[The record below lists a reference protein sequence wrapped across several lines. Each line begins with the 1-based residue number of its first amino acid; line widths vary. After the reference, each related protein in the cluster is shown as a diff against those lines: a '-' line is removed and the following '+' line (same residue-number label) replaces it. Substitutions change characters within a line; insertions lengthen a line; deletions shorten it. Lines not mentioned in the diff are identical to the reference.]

1 MLNFLIWIV
10 VGAIIG
16 WLASIITGRNQRQG
30 CLINI
35 VVGIIGAFLGGVGY
49 SLITG
54 GGLNLSAS
62 VDITSLGGF
71 VVALVGAVVL
81 LVIVNLISRS

>member
-16 WLASIITGRNQRQG
+16 WLASIITGRNQQQG

-54 GGLNLSAS
+54 GGLNTTS

-71 VVALVGAVVL
+71 VVALIGAVVL
-81 LVIVNLISRS
+81 LVIVNLISRG

>member
-1 MLNFLIWIV
+1 MLNFIIWIV

-16 WLASIITGRNQRQG
+16 WLASIITGRNRQQG
-30 CLINI
+30 LLMNI

-54 GGLNLSAS
+54 GGLNTTS

-71 VVALVGAVVL
+71 LVALVGAVVL

>member
-1 MLNFLIWIV
+1 MLNFIIWIV
-10 VGAIIG
+10 VGAVIG
-16 WLASIITGRNQRQG
+16 WLASIITGRNRQQG
-30 CLINI
+30 FLMDI

-54 GGLNLSAS
+54 GGLNTSS

-71 VVALVGAVVL
+71 VVALIGAVVL